1 MKELS
6 FLMFMIGL
14 FFGLT
19 VLCRR
24 ITNPNHPDRAAFF
37 IPSRMMFNLLWGS
50 IFYIG
55 YGILMFPDF
64 WLRLCLSL
72 LVAILLVY
80 TLIMN
85 NLKKKLLSPDTNI
98 SQRAKKIFDR
108 AIEKQ
113 KLLDKNT
120 KNYSR
125 RKAAKI
131 LGLAAYD
138 LETPELI
145 NKRLTA
151 LENAKKQG
159 QISNDYLNEIIKHI
173 KQALQN

>member
-6 FLMFMIGL
+6 FLMFMVGL

-24 ITNPNHPDRAAFF
+24 LTNPNHPDRAAFF

-50 IFYIG
+50 MFYIG
-55 YGILMFPDF
+55 YGLLMFPDF
-64 WLRLCLSL
+64 WLRVGLSL
-72 LVAILLVY
+72 LEIILLGY
-80 TLIMN
+80 TLVMN
-85 NLKKKLLSPDTNI
+85 DLRKKLLSSHIPP
-98 SQRAKKIFDR
+98 SRFAKKIFDH
-108 AIEKQ
+108 AIKKQ
-113 KLLDKNT
+113 QELDKNN

-138 LETPELI
+138 LETDELQK
-145 NKRLTA
+145 KRIAA
-151 LENAKKQG
+151 LETAAQNG
-159 QISNDYLNEIIKHI
+159 QIGHEYLPEIIKRI
-173 KQALQN
+173 RQALQN

>member
-6 FLMFMIGL
+6 FLMFMVGL

-64 WLRLCLSL
+64 WVRVFLSL
-72 LVAILLVY
+72 LDIILLIY
-80 TLIMN
+80 TLTMN
-85 NLKKKLLSPDTNI
+85 NLKKRLLYTSSKI
-98 SQRAKKIFDR
+98 SQTAQKIFDR

-113 KLLDKNT
+113 KELDKKN
-120 KNYSR
+120 KNYSK
-125 RKAAKI
+125 RKVAKI
-131 LGLAAYD
+131 LGLAAYE
-138 LETPELI
+138 LEEKTLI
-145 NKRLTA
+145 VKRITA
-151 LENAKKQG
+151 LENALKTE
-159 QISNDYLNEIIKHI
+159 QISNVYLKEIIKHI
-173 KQALQN
+173 KQTI

>member
-6 FLMFMIGL
+6 FLMFMVGL

-24 ITNPNHPDRAAFF
+24 LTNPNHPDRAAFF

-50 IFYIG
+50 MFYIG
-55 YGILMFPDF
+55 YGLLMFPDF
-64 WLRLCLSL
+64 WLRVGLSL
-72 LVAILLVY
+72 LEIILLGY
-80 TLIMN
+80 TLVMN
-85 NLKKKLLSPDTNI
+85 DLRKKLLSSHIHT
-98 SQRAKKIFDR
+98 SRYEKKIFDH
-108 AIEKQ
+108 AIKKQ
-113 KLLDKNT
+113 QELDKNN

-138 LETPELI
+138 LETDELQK
-145 NKRLTA
+145 KRIAA
-151 LENAKKQG
+151 LETAAQNG
-159 QISNDYLNEIIKHI
+159 QIGHEYLPEIIKRVR
-173 KQALQN
+173 QALQN